1 MKKKKISLNY
11 IIFIAI
17 TMVAVA
23 TILSFWFLCNR
34 KFSGLIT
41 ERAVDDYAETT
52 VAVQKN
58 VDTLVSY
65 TEDFAKY
72 MSLDERVQSL
82 LEEYNGSSV
91 ENRVK
96 NAAFMY
102 NEWEEISVQLI
113 YSTSRVA
120 GFGVYSD
127 NELLYSFFNSA
138 TSYDTDIISKKS
150 LEQAKQ
156 QKKPLWTDLLTLESS
171 GVWFNKEEYVFSVL
185 KYVQGEHGKRLGTIV
200 LFVRESSFSD
210 ILSNADDTRTRQ
222 FYLTDTDGMV
232 VSAENKE
239 CLYRDVKE
247 AVGLTDDQYEVCLE
261 KGQLLLEHENEAPV
275 LYMSSEIAG
284 TNFRLVGRTVLQEL
298 QVQRKDFSMFMQMI
312 LVAILGVAILASWF
326 VSKQVTKPLN
336 RIIGVM
342 KQIESGQ
349 NKEKLRCP
357 EDGMYELSQLGEEF
371 NRLMDKVD
379 ESAGQIYQEQRQRR
393 HNEVRLLQAQII
405 PHFLY
410 NTLGMISALIKLNRA
425 SEAQEAI
432 QNLASF
438 YRLSLSGGNE
448 KITVAEEME
457 LTKNYLALQKMRYIE
472 YVQYTV
478 VHDERTS
485 DFVIPKLTI
494 QPLVENVLNH
504 GLNPNGMKCTIVIKT
519 KYDEANNTCIIS
531 VSDNG
536 QGISPERLAQIRES
550 LQNERSITKSFGL
563 LNIYQRMKLLYG
575 DKFTMQVDSMEG
587 KFTKFTLCIRREE
600 KA

>member
-1 MKKKKISLNY
+1 
-11 IIFIAI
+11 
-17 TMVAVA
+17 
-23 TILSFWFLCNR
+23 
-34 KFSGLIT
+34 
-41 ERAVDDYAETT
+41 
-52 VAVQKN
+52 
-58 VDTLVSY
+58 
-65 TEDFAKY
+65 
-72 MSLDERVQSL
+72 
-82 LEEYNGSSV
+82 
-91 ENRVK
+91 
-96 NAAFMY
+96 
-102 NEWEEISVQLI
+102 
-113 YSTSRVA
+113 
-120 GFGVYSD
+120 
-127 NELLYSFFNSA
+127 
-138 TSYDTDIISKKS
+138 
-150 LEQAKQ
+150 
-156 QKKPLWTDLLTLESS
+156 
-171 GVWFNKEEYVFSVL
+171 
-185 KYVQGEHGKRLGTIV
+185 
-200 LFVRESSFSD
+200 
-210 ILSNADDTRTRQ
+210 
-222 FYLTDTDGMV
+222 
-232 VSAENKE
+232 
-239 CLYRDVKE
+239 
-247 AVGLTDDQYEVCLE
+247 
-261 KGQLLLEHENEAPV
+261 
-275 LYMSSEIAG
+275 
-284 TNFRLVGRTVLQEL
+284 
-298 QVQRKDFSMFMQMI
+298 
-312 LVAILGVAILASWF
+312 
-326 VSKQVTKPLN
+326 
-336 RIIGVM
+336 
-342 KQIESGQ
+342 
-349 NKEKLRCP
+349 
-357 EDGMYELSQLGEEF
+357 MYELSQLGEEF

-457 LTKNYLALQKMRYIE
+457 LTRNYLALQKMRYIE

-536 QGISPERLAQIRES
+536 QGISPERLSQIRES

-575 DKFTMQVDSMEG
+575 DKFIMQVDSMEG

>member
-210 ILSNADDTRTRQ
+210 ILSNA
-222 FYLTDTDGMV
+222 
-232 VSAENKE
+232 
-239 CLYRDVKE
+239 DVKE

-550 LQNERSITKSFGL
+550 LQSERSITKSFGL